1 MGRHSKANPA
11 HCNDLRPPCRFLSFQ
26 QAVLDWFDRH
36 GRHDLPWQRPRTP
49 YRVWLSEIMLQ
60 QTQVVTVIGY
70 FERFV
75 LRFPDLADLAAADLD
90 EVLALWSGLGYY
102 SRARNL
108 HRAARIV
115 AEHHAGELP
124 ADLAALA
131 GLPGI
136 GRSTAGA
143 ILSLGFERRAAI
155 LDGNVRR
162 VLARHHGVAGW
173 PGQSKTEQELW
184 RLSEELT
191 PFERCAD
198 YNQAM
203 MDLGAT
209 VCTRGSPACG
219 ACPLAG
225 TCIARREGRQTELP
239 APRRGRPK
247 PVRSTLML
255 LMVDQDR
262 RVRLQKRP
270 PAGIWAGLWAFP
282 EFDGLEQITA
292 WCALHGIHSRRI
304 EPLPPRRHTFS
315 HFHLDYTPVVVHCE
329 ANRDGVEEAA
339 QGIWHLLDAEIGFA
353 VPAPVRQ
360 LLNDLERLL

>member
-1 MGRHSKANPA
+1 MPLS
-11 HCNDLRPPCRFLSFQ
+11 SFQ
-26 QAVLDWFDRH
+26 QAVLDWFDPH

-49 YRVWLSEIMLQ
+49 YRVWISEVMLQ
-60 QTQVVTVIGY
+60 QTQVATVIGY
-70 FERFV
+70 FERFM
-75 LRFPDLADLAAADLD
+75 RQFPGLADLAAADVD

-115 AEHHAGELP
+115 AERHAGELP
-124 ADLAALA
+124 ADLAGLA
-131 GLPGI
+131 ALPGI

-162 VLARHHGVAGW
+162 VLARHHGVEGW
-173 PGQSKTEQELW
+173 PGESKVEKELW

-191 PFERCAD
+191 PSKRCAD

-209 VCTRGSPACG
+209 VCTRGSPACE
-219 ACPLAG
+219 ACPLAR

-239 APRRGRPK
+239 APRRAGPT
-247 PVRSTLML
+247 PVRSTFML
-255 LMVDQDR
+255 LMVDPAR

-270 PAGIWAGLWAFP
+270 PAGVWAGLWAFP
-282 EFDGLEQITA
+282 EFDGLEQIAA
-292 WCALHGIHSRRI
+292 WCALHSIHSRRI
-304 EPLPPRRHTFS
+304 EPLPPRRHTFN
-315 HFHLDYTPVVVHCE
+315 HFHLDYTPVVVHCD
-329 ANRDGVEEAA
+329 ARHTGVEETTP
-339 QGIWHLLDAEIGFA
+339 GLWHPAGAEIGFG
-353 VPAPVRQ
+353 VPTPVRQ
-360 LLNDLERLL
+360 LLNELERLI